1 MYRIISSGVLHREG
15 ATYKLLSQSEIE
27 FEEKSI
33 TLISG
38 GNGIGKSSFIES
50 ILSYNQNKKNTTN
63 ISETVKNGIFFETDI
78 YKSYNN
84 NEIKL
89 SDQER
94 ENFTKR
100 TSYLRQSLDYSLMK
114 MKIKDFIIFYLR
126 GSVEDKLLKAIFE
139 DDKFQIFVD
148 SLLRIFYTDE
158 VTQKTKFNINTKI
171 KIMSGGEFQS
181 LMVLATF
188 VRARF
193 SDFIILDEPFNNL
206 SYTHKQI
213 LLKLID
219 KLWEARNK
227 ISFIVV
233 SHLFIIDLEKY
244 SNSRF
249 YKYDKL
255 KNKFVISSYNI
266 IEHVN
271 ISNDTTADFENLDLG
286 RYQWKD
292 TFI

>member
-1 MYRIISSGVLHREG
+1 MYRIISSGLLRRDG
-15 ATYKLLSQSEIE
+15 DTYKLLSQSEIK

-38 GNGIGKSSFIES
+38 GNGIGKSSFLES
-50 ILSYNQNKKNTTN
+50 ILSYNENKKNPTN
-63 ISETVKNGIFFETDI
+63 KSETVKNGIFFETDI

-84 NEIKL
+84 KEIKF
-89 SDQER
+89 SEKDR
-94 ENFTKR
+94 ENFAKR

-126 GSVEDKLLKAIFE
+126 GSVEDKLLKVIFE
-139 DDKFQIFVD
+139 DDKFQLFVD

-158 VTQKTKFNINTKI
+158 VTLKTKFNTNSKI

-206 SYTHKQI
+206 SYTHKHI

-227 ISFIVV
+227 ITFIIV

-255 KNKFVISSYNI
+255 KNKFVTSSYNI
-266 IEHVN
+266 VEHVN
-271 ISNDTTADFENLDLG
+271 TSEDTIADLENLDLG
-286 RYQWKD
+286 RYQ
-292 TFI
+292 